1 MATRLNSRAAQVAR
15 QGLGAALALCALA
28 AGPALAEV
36 KEAAADGFTLT
47 YTRTLDVPPGK
58 AYAAIPAIDRWW
70 NGAHS
75 YSGNAANLSLG
86 MEAGG
91 CFCERW
97 KDAAGRDNSV
107 RHGVVLMALHD
118 QAVRLEGALGPLQ
131 GLGVNAVL
139 SIGTRAEGTGTL
151 LTMIYKVNGS
161 AASGLDKLAPAVD
174 AVLGEQFA
182 RLCSYAAT
190 GRATPP

>member
-1 MATRLNSRAAQVAR
+1 MHAMRGGRQRLAAVLALLA
-15 QGLGAALALCALA
+15 LGAA
-28 AGPALAEV
+28 PALAEV
-36 KEAAADGFTLT
+36 KAAAADGLTLT
-47 YTRTLDVPPGK
+47 YTRTVDVPLGK
-58 AYAAIPAIDRWW
+58 VYAAIPSIDRWW
-70 NGAHS
+70 NGAHT
-75 YSGNAANLSLG
+75 YSGNAANLSLAP
-86 MEAGG
+86 EAGG

-107 RHGVVLMALHD
+107 RHGVVLMALQD
-118 QAVRLEGALGPLQ
+118 QAMRLEGALGPLQ
-131 GLGVNAVL
+131 GMGVNAVL
-139 SIGTRAEGTGTL
+139 SIGTRAEGAGTV

-174 AVLGEQFA
+174 AVIGEQFA